1 MAQALVV
8 ILFKPEQ
15 LPTLLKAWDEIGV
28 QGATILRSVGGYR
41 AKTWLDEVGL
51 GALQNLFDNE
61 SVRTKTILSVFDNDA
76 QLEQAIVAAEQ
87 AIGSF
92 KRENAGILFTLP
104 VGYVE
109 GLRHDTAQAETPPT
123 EPALYT
129 AELVTRQM
137 LIKNV
142 HATIDSPVV
151 VSTNQTL
158 LEVAEA
164 VAGHPGMTIA
174 CVVNQRNRL
183 VGLISLRQLL
193 DDLFMAVVPEEFLA
207 ESISF
212 DKVMN
217 FAKLDQTQTAGD
229 AMVAPVWVT
238 EDDTVKDAFVRMHEH
253 QLAAIPVVD
262 DQQEVVGCISRIDL
276 LLLYAKHQKR
286 ARGE

>member
-8 ILFKPEQ
+8 ILFKPDQ

-109 GLRHDTAQAETPPT
+109 GLRHENARAETPPD
-123 EPALYT
+123 PALDT
-129 AELVTRQM
+129 AELVTRQT
-137 LIKNV
+137 LIKNI
-142 HATIDSPVV
+142 HATMDSPVV

-164 VAGHPGMTIA
+164 VAGHPGATVA

-229 AMVAPVWVT
+229 AMVDPVWVT